1 MKKLITF
8 LAFALVVLSG
18 FFTRAQTYS
27 LEDCLELALANNENL
42 KNSQLDLTASEYQ
55 IKEVKS
61 ALLPTINFTGQ
72 SLYYGD
78 VPAQYAPASAFGGP
92 DGAYQKLTLGMEQ
105 NTSVALQGSQQLYNH
120 AVTIGLKAAKTVKE
134 ASSLQ
139 IELTRENL
147 IYNVTATYFTI
158 QVLEDN
164 LHRLS
169 ENISNL
175 EKTSE
180 ISANLK
186 DNEIIAENIHNRML
200 INLENLR
207 NQYENQKLL
216 LDKNIFTLKH
226 LMNLEM
232 STPLVVDPFD
242 YNALLIEPSSAEM
255 TQRTDIRLQQVNLK
269 LSQIEKRSIAAE
281 RYPVL
286 SNSFSFGYNGYNDS
300 FGPFK
305 PINDDWIR
313 TSYTAFTVR
322 IPVFDGFGRQSRLR
336 QKDVAIQKNINTL
349 AMMKNNAQ
357 REIQEAASNYAA
369 NRNLLINN
377 QKSLDL
383 AERLFETAQSEYET
397 GISSLTDLLN
407 AQNDLTNA
415 RTNYSNAL
423 LNVKLAEL
431 ALKKA
436 NGTLS
441 I

>member
-8 LAFALVVLSG
+8 LVFALIVLSG
-18 FFTRAQTYS
+18 FMTKAQTYS
-27 LEDCLELALANNENL
+27 LEDCLQFALANNENL
-42 KNSQLDLTASEYQ
+42 KNSQLDLAISEYQ

-61 ALLPTINFTGQ
+61 ALLPTIGLTGQ
-72 SLYYGD
+72 SLYYSD

-92 DGAYQKLTLGMEQ
+92 DGAYQKLKLGMEQ
-105 NTSVALQGSQQLYNH
+105 NTSASLQGSQQLYNH
-120 AVTIGLKAAKTVKE
+120 AVTVGLKAAKTVKE
-134 ASSLQ
+134 ASVLQ
-139 IELTRENL
+139 IEVTRENL
-147 IYNVTATYFTI
+147 IYNVTATYYTI

-164 LHRLS
+164 LNRLS

-175 EKTSE
+175 EKTSA
-180 ISANLK
+180 INANLRE
-186 DNEIIAENIHNRML
+186 NEIISENIHNRMQ
-200 INLENLR
+200 INLENLK

-242 YNALLIEPSSAEM
+242 YNALLTEPSMAEIS
-255 TQRTDIRLQQVNLK
+255 QRADIRLQQANLK
-269 LSQIEKRSIAAE
+269 LSQLEKRSIAAE

-286 SNSFSFGYNGYNDS
+286 INSFSFGYNGYNDS
-300 FGPFK
+300 FSPFK
-305 PINDDWIR
+305 TINDDWIR
-313 TSYTAFTVR
+313 TSYSAWTIK
-322 IPVFDGFGRQSRLR
+322 IPVFDGFQRQSKLR
-336 QKDVAIQKNINTL
+336 QKEVAIQKNINTL
-349 AMMKNNAQ
+349 SMMKNNAQ
-357 REIQEAASNYAA
+357 REMQEAASNYAA
-369 NRNLLINN
+369 NKNLLVNN
-377 QKSLDL
+377 QKSLEL
-383 AERLFETAQSEYET
+383 AERLFDTAQREYET

-407 AQNDLTNA
+407 AQNDLTSA